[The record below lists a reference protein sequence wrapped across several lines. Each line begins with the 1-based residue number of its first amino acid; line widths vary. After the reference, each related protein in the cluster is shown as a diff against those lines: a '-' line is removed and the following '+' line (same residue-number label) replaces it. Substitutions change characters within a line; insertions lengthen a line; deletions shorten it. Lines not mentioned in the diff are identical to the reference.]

1 MLFIKVRPI
10 LLKQSDSDKNKLALE
25 NSKKVLKDFLKTLI
39 MPMLVNKSF
48 MFYFALN
55 YSNHP
60 DEGYGYGFAATLVI
74 LFITLGTFVW
84 KYRHIDDP

>member
-1 MLFIKVRPI
+1 MHFIKGKPT
-10 LLKQSDSDKNKLALE
+10 LLTPSDSNKKTIEKE
-25 NSKKVLKDFLKTLI
+25 NSKKVLKDFLRTLI

-60 DEGYGYGFAATLVI
+60 DEGYGYGFAITLVI
-74 LFITLGTFVW
+74 LFITLGSFIW

>member
-1 MLFIKVRPI
+1 MHNPPNLEK
-10 LLKQSDSDKNKLALE
+10 DKLAKS
-25 NSKKVLKDFLKTLI
+25 NSKKVLEDFLRTLI

-74 LFITLGTFVW
+74 LFVTLGTFIW
-84 KYRHIDDP
+84 KYRDTEDP

>member
-1 MLFIKVRPI
+1 
-10 LLKQSDSDKNKLALE
+10 
-25 NSKKVLKDFLKTLI
+25 

-74 LFITLGTFVW
+74 LFVTLGTFIW
-84 KYRHIDDP
+84 KYRDTEDP

>member
-1 MLFIKVRPI
+1 MTKP
-10 LLKQSDSDKNKLALE
+10 SDSTEIKNEKQLSA
-25 NSKKVLKDFLKTLI
+25 NSAASPKKVLKDFLRTLI

-60 DEGYGYGFAATLVI
+60 DEGYGYGFAVTLVI
-74 LFITLGTFVW
+74 LFITLGTFIW
-84 KYRHIDDP
+84 KYRDIEDP

>member
-1 MLFIKVRPI
+1 MLKP
-10 LLKQSDSDKNKLALE
+10 SDSTEIKNQ
-25 NSKKVLKDFLKTLI
+25 SQSPKKVLKDFLRTLI

-60 DEGYGYGFAATLVI
+60 DEGFGYGFAATLVI
-74 LFITLGTFVW
+74 LFVTLGAFIW
-84 KYRHIDDP
+84 KYRNIEDP

>member
-1 MLFIKVRPI
+1 MHFIK
-10 LLKQSDSDKNKLALE
+10 LKPTLGKKSALNKRTLEQE
-25 NSKKVLKDFLKTLI
+25 NSKKVLKDFLRTLI

-60 DEGYGYGFAATLVI
+60 DEGYGYGFAATLIV
-74 LFITLGTFVW
+74 LFITLGSFIW

>member
-1 MLFIKVRPI
+1 MFNQPKSEKDIFA
-10 LLKQSDSDKNKLALE
+10 KN
-25 NSKKVLKDFLKTLI
+25 NSKKVLKDFLRTLI

-60 DEGYGYGFAATLVI
+60 GEGYGYGFAATLVI
-74 LFITLGTFVW
+74 LFITLGTFIW
-84 KYRHIDDP
+84 KYRDTEDP